1 MYGEGK
7 RRGGEGREGE
17 LLVSLKFY
25 FRPCFSLLIIIAKYR
40 PPYRLR

>member
-1 MYGEGK
+1 MGRGKGGE
-7 RRGGEGREGE
+7 GEGREGE

-25 FRPCFSLLIIIAKYR
+25 FRPYFSLLIIIAKYR